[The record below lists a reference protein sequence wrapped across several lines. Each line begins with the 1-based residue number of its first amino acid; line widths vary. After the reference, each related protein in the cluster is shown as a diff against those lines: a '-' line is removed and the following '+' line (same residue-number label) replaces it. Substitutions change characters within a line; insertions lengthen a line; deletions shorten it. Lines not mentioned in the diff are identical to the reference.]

1 MGLIDVFQAVQD
13 QLTATFA
20 GFAPPLTVP
29 KFEVGAS
36 SRAKEGDYPRI
47 VWVPT
52 TEIITRAD
60 AQGGDG
66 VSNPRPLWK
75 RTVRV
80 EVDVWERDIP
90 SCEVLANHLLAAAT
104 DAAPGEHRP
113 QAASWDTAAVVS
125 RGFVYTL
132 AVFFDI
138 PFTRELD
145 TTVPF
150 TPGVQTPVIVP
161 QVPTG

>member
-1 MGLIDVFQAVQD
+1 MGLLDAFTAVQN
-13 QLTATFA
+13 QLVTTFG
-20 GFAPPLTVP
+20 GFTPPVKPP
-29 KFEVGAS
+29 KFEVGEV

-52 TEIITRAD
+52 TEVIVQAD

-66 VSNPRPLWK
+66 ISNPRPLWK

-80 EVDVWERDIP
+80 EVDVWEKDIP
-90 SCEVLANHLLAAAT
+90 ACEVLANHLLAAAT
-104 DAAPGEHRP
+104 TAMPGAQRP
-113 QAASWDTAAVVS
+113 QSAIWNTAAVVQ
-125 RGFVYTL
+125 RGTVYTL
-132 AVFFDI
+132 AVFFDV
-138 PFTRELD
+138 PFTRELE

-150 TPGVQTPVIVP
+150 VPGTETPVIVP